1 MISQANSL
9 LLPFIDSLP
18 LHQITKTALTT
29 RLTDI
34 HSDFKFKEIAVPLT
48 ESLQVYEKAQR
59 AQDLRTSLKAL
70 ESIVYQ
76 THFQWNNPRPRHA
89 HLFQKHYHFLLS
101 HWPFENH
108 RSLVDSIPAQNGKL
122 ISLTSKG
129 NWLKADWT
137 TLFQVKNPWVRTPP
151 PPPSPSLSLAQ
162 NSIAELDA
170 FTAER
175 TFLVKSLGNHYKFL
189 VTNSHLSYNHK
200 KYPSPVVQIPIRNA
214 LGEISPPKQISKLF
228 ARQLAQIYTSLFV
241 ENPPLS
247 TANELALMTVFD
259 DGTLER
265 RHTRLYMRAC
275 ARAYTIANAD
285 SDNEPLTFRCTHWVD

>member
-29 RLTDI
+29 KLAEI

-48 ESLQVYEKAQR
+48 ESLQVYERAQR

-89 HLFQKHYHFLLS
+89 RLFQKHYHFLLS

-108 RSLVDSIPAQNGKL
+108 RSLVDSIPAQSGKL
-122 ISLTSKG
+122 VSMASKG
-129 NWLKADWT
+129 NWLKTDWT
-137 TLFQVKNPWVRTPP
+137 TLFQVRNPWVRTPP
-151 PPPSPSLSLAQ
+151 RPASPSPSLAQ
-162 NSIAELDA
+162 HSMADLDA

-175 TFLVKSLGNHYKFL
+175 TFLVNSLGNHYKFL
-189 VTNSHLSYNHK
+189 RANSQLSYNHK
-200 KYPSPVVQIPIRNA
+200 KYPSPGVQIPIRNA

-228 ARQLAQIYTSLFV
+228 ARQLAHIYTSLFV

-247 TANELALMTVFD
+247 ATNELALMTVFHD
-259 DGTLER
+259 ATFER
-265 RHTRLYMRAC
+265 RHTRFYMRAC
-275 ARAYTIANAD
+275 ARAYTISNAD
-285 SDNEPLTFRCTHWVD
+285 STSEPLTFRCTHWGD